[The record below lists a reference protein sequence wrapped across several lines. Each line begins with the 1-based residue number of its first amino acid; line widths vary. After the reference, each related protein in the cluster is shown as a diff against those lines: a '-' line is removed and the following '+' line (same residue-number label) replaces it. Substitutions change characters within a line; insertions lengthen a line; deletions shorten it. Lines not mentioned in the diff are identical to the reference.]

1 MHKKKEYKQ
10 ETLHLAGSLAD
21 RYLSLLLHSGRPV
34 PNLFTLGATVMLIA
48 AKLEQPISPSFNRML
63 ALLPASEQKTITKQN
78 LVDLEEQILISL
90 KF

>member
-1 MHKKKEYKQ
+1 
-10 ETLHLAGSLAD
+10 
-21 RYLSLLLHSGRPV
+21 
-34 PNLFTLGATVMLIA
+34 MLIA

>member
-1 MHKKKEYKQ
+1 VIPPQ
-10 ETLHLAGSLAD
+10 AAGITCTL
-21 RYLSLLLHSGRPV
+21 LS
-34 PNLFTLGATVMLIA
+34 